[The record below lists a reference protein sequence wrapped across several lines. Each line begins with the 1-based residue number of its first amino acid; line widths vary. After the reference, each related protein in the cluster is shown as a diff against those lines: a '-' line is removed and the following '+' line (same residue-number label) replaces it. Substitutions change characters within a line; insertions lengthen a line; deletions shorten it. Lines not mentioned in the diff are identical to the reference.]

1 MKISRAC
8 GYAKSKAW
16 PNRNLVN
23 ISGISLIEILIVIGI
38 FAVLGILSTSAVL
51 LSLQGSKK
59 GDAQVKVRENLDYA
73 ISIIERQLRN
83 AESISLCPNTNPLV
97 ISYSDSNDISTSF
110 SCLNVGSAGYVASGS
125 ARLTNEEIS
134 VTACSFTCTAGSG
147 STPPKVAINIKA
159 VDAASQGSKEGA
171 AVSISTEIN
180 LRTY

>member
-16 PNRNLVN
+16 PNQNLVN
-23 ISGISLIEILIVIGI
+23 ILGISLIEIIIVIGV

-51 LSLQGSKK
+51 LSLQGSRK

-73 ISIIERQLRN
+73 VSVIERNLRN
-83 AESISLCPNTNPLV
+83 AESSLCPSTLKV
-97 ISYSDSNDISTSF
+97 TYVDSNDVPGSF
-110 SCLNVGSAGYVASGS
+110 SCLSVGSAGYVASGS
-125 ARLTNEEIS
+125 ANLRLTSEEINIIS
-134 VTACSFTCTAGSG
+134 CSFTCTAGSG
-147 STPPKVAINIKA
+147 STLPEVAINIKA
-159 VDAASQGSKEGA
+159 VDAGTGGSKEGA